1 MGLPVLLKNATDS
14 YVSEKYPARNFSTV
28 NRLYL
33 ADASAADT
41 RYAYMYF
48 GIPSGM
54 AKTTIISAKLRLY
67 SGAGFAGSVTMSV
80 QRLAA
85 KFTAT
90 QVNWSNKPG
99 VTGAVVSLAKTSA
112 ATNTMW
118 EFDVTSLIQQVANGA
133 AWYGFRISATN
144 STMKWIHSAQAL
156 TAYRPQLEITWSDAP
171 DTPKTLIPNGG
182 DVVGVAKPTLQWDFT
197 DPSGDTTMQAFDL
210 KLFSTL
216 ALANANGAGDVL
228 NLTSVA
234 SDIPQLDLD
243 DTAYAGTT
251 DGASVW
257 WRVRVQDGAGLWS
270 GWSAVASWTRKSKG
284 TLTITNP
291 AAPANNFV
299 TDPTPPLSWTFTGR
313 TQRAYEVLISTPETP
328 AVYIWRSGVVT
339 STATSVTP
347 PAGKITE
354 NGKTYRLTIRIYD
367 TEARRTVPD
376 DPIYTEAT
384 RDFTYNLSGTVA
396 TVTGFTVTPD
406 VARPKAVLA
415 WTRTTA
421 PDYFLIYRD
430 GKVID
435 EVQPGEV
442 FVSGTSYA
450 YNDIDASPRKSH
462 TWSVA
467 AKVNGVVSS
476 GNPTAV
482 ATVKQV
488 TTVLCNTDGT
498 NMIFLFNPEVS
509 AERAESSEIHYILGS
524 APPVLVTQSLR
535 GYEGTITGVLADDT
549 VSGETADGQL
559 AYLETFKQN
568 PGLVLRLIWV
578 NKVMSVVIRGVTDT
592 PIPYPNGKVDYLV
605 SFEFFEVGF

>member
-14 YVSEKYPARNFSTV
+14 YVSEKYPARNYNTV

-33 ADASAADT
+33 ADNSAADT

-48 GIPSGM
+48 GVPSGM

-67 SGAGFAGSVTMSV
+67 SGAGFTGSVTMTV

-90 QVNWSNKPG
+90 TVNWSNKPG
-99 VTGAVVSLAKTSA
+99 VTGTAVNVTKSSA

-118 EFDVTSLIQQVANGA
+118 EFDVTSMMQQVANGA
-133 AWYGFRISATN
+133 AWYGVRISATN
-144 STMKWIHSAQAL
+144 STAKWIHSAQAVA
-156 TAYRPQLEITWSDAP
+156 AYRPELEITWSDAP
-171 DTPKTLIPNGG
+171 DAPEVLIPSGG
-182 DVVGVAKPTLQWDFT
+182 TMVSVAKPTLQWDFT

-210 KLFSTL
+210 KLFSSL

-251 DGASVW
+251 DLASVW

-270 GWSAVASWTRKSKG
+270 GWSAVATWTRKTKG

-291 AAPANNFV
+291 AAPSNNFV
-299 TDPTPPLSWTFTGR
+299 SEPTPPFTWTFTGR
-313 TQRAYEVLISTPETP
+313 TQRAYEVLLSTPETP
-328 AVYIWRSGVVT
+328 SVYIWRSGIVT

-347 PAGKITE
+347 PPGKITQ
-354 NGKTYRLTIRIYD
+354 NGKTYTLIVRIYD
-367 TEARRTVPD
+367 TENRRSIPD
-376 DPIYTEAT
+376 DPIYTEVT
-384 RDFTYNLSGTVA
+384 RDFTYNLSATVA

-415 WTRTTA
+415 WSRTTA
-421 PDYFLIYRD
+421 PDTFIIYRD

-435 EVQPGEV
+435 EVYPVEV

-450 YNDIDASPRKSH
+450 FTDLDASPRSQH

-476 GNPTAV
+476 SNPTAV
-482 ATVKQV
+482 GTVKPV
-488 TTVLCNTDGT
+488 TTVLCLPDSSK
-498 NMIFLFNPEVS
+498 MVFLFNPDVA

-535 GYEGTITGVLADDT
+535 GYEGSISGVLADDV
-549 VSGETADGQL
+549 VSGETASGQL
-559 AYLETFKQN
+559 AHLEYFKQN
-568 PGLVLRLIWV
+568 PGIKLKLIWID
-578 NKVMSVVIRGVTDT
+578 KVMTVVIRNVTDS
-592 PIPYPNGKVDYLV
+592 PVAYPSGKVDYLV
-605 SFEFFEVGF
+605 SFDFFEVDF